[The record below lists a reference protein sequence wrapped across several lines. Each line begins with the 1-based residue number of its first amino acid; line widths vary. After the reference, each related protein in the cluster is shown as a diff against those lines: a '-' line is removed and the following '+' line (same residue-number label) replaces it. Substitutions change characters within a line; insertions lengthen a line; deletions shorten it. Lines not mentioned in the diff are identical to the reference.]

1 MFKRNRGSPPKFC
14 LNECDGCYFADIS
27 TQEHRIRRIRCVQ
40 AFTDVASF
48 YSRSATTYKN
58 PIRFFMNNGKMYAKT
73 LIITYAIIVNWLIS
87 SVAVALIS
95 QYAHSDKRNLVF
107 CNENRPQDAC

>member
-58 PIRFFMNNGKMYAKT
+58 PIRFFMNIGKMYAKT
-73 LIITYAIIVNWLIS
+73 LIITYAFGFLGKHSRVS
-87 SVAVALIS
+87 AVDRQNTIL
-95 QYAHSDKRNLVF
+95 Q
-107 CNENRPQDAC
+107 PP